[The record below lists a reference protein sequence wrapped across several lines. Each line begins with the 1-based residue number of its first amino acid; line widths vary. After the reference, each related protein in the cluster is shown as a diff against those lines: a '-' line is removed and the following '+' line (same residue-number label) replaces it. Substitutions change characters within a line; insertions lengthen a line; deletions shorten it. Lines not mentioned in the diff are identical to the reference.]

1 MEKII
6 DNIHIKRIGYFN
18 LYLIKGHDGDI
29 LIDTGFICM
38 KKTLKKWLDKHN
50 LKLIILTHAHVDHI
64 WNTKYLKDLY
74 HCEVAISKDDYTN
87 IDNRNIKTKPL
98 TKKLKTWSKIMSFG
112 MKKFIPKTFEIDYLL
127 KDKQL
132 IEKYGISLKIHSLKG
147 HTTGSIGIEYKD
159 YLFVGDALV
168 NRFKVTPAFQNQN
181 TKDAKRSAQKIK
193 HLSKKIIF
201 LGHDKKILKEKLI
214 KDLIDKK

>member
-1 MEKII
+1 MERII

-18 LYLIKGHDGDI
+18 LYLIKGTNGDI

-38 KKTLKKWLDKHN
+38 KKTLKKWLNKHN

-64 WNTKYLKDLY
+64 WNVAYLKEIY
-74 HCEVAISKDDYTN
+74 NCEVALSKEDYNN
-87 IDNRNIKTKPL
+87 IDNKNIKTKPL
-98 TKKLKTWSKIMSFG
+98 TKKLTLWSNIMSYG
-112 MKKFIPKTFEIDYLL
+112 MHNFIPKKFEIDYLL

-132 IEKYGISLKIHSLKG
+132 IEKYGIKLKIHSLKG

-168 NRFKVTPAFQNQN
+168 NRFKVTPAYQNQN
-181 TKDAKRSAQKIK
+181 TKDAKRSSQKIK
-193 HLSKKIIF
+193 HLSPKITF
-201 LGHDKKILKEKLI
+201 LGHDKEISQEKLL
-214 KDLIDKK
+214 KDLN